1 MGIIYIYIYINYSL
15 CLAISDLATFFFF
28 FFLRVLTYSVTKT
41 SIGFL
46 CRQGLNPKFFIQ
58 LSDTLL
64 VKLIET
70 YYVIL

>member
-1 MGIIYIYIYINYSL
+1 MGIIYIYINYSL
-15 CLAISDLATFFFF
+15 CLAISDLATFFF

-64 VKLIET
+64 VKLTET